1 MKPIYRLF
9 FLFSIIFTISCTSVS
24 PGHKGVEVTWGGK
37 TNVSQV
43 YPEGLDWG
51 FKWLVDDMVEYDV
64 REHTIVQTF
73 DFNDMNDMIT
83 TVVIALDYNL
93 NPAKV
98 GYLHVG
104 INDVNTKIITS
115 LSSAAK
121 EVVPQYSAVD
131 LNKHKR
137 AEGEAKLTEILKKEL
152 PEFFVEFKRVR
163 FTDIGI
169 PAGVSKLA
177 EETAVQIG
185 RNELASKKEAEQ
197 VALAAAGVAKSKGEY
212 EAAQFDVKTK
222 ALMSTPAVLSLYR
235 AETERIWA
243 ESGVSPYGSNNVFG
257 STSSLLFSRNINS
270 SK

>member
-1 MKPIYRLF
+1 MKNLI
-9 FLFSIIFTISCTSVS
+9 SICLLCFMLVSCTSVD
-24 PGHKGVEVTWGGK
+24 PGHKGVEVSWGGE
-37 TNVSQV
+37 TNLTKV
-43 YPEGLDWG
+43 YPEGLHG
-51 FKWLVDDMVEYDV
+51 GLHWLVDDMIEYDV

-73 DFNDMNDMIT
+73 EFNDMNDMIT

-98 GYLHVG
+98 AYLHVG

-137 AEGEAKLTEILKKEL
+137 AEGEAKLTSILTKEL

-169 PAGVSKLA
+169 PPGVSKLA

-185 RNELASKKEAEQ
+185 KNELASKKEAEQ
-197 VALAAAGVAKSKGEY
+197 VALAAANVAASKGSY
-212 EAAQFDVKTK
+212 EAAQYDVQTK

-243 ESGVSPYGSNNVFG
+243 EKGVSPYGSNNVFG
-257 STSSLLFSRNINS
+257 SASNMMFSRNLKNE
-270 SK
+270 